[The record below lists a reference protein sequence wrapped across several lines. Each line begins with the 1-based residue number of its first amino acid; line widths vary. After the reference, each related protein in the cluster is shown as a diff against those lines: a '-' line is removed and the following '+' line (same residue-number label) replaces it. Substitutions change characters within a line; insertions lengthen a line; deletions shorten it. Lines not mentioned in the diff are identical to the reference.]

1 MSLLSTSHTYSFKRT
16 KNILL
21 TILLSICFVFANSAF
36 ATSNPSSSISQNT
49 EVYLVTTDWI
59 DSSSTLIFNPV
70 SEKYFLCKTESSKN
84 SLVFS
89 QPFSNPDTDG
99 DGIEDAID
107 LDDDNDGILDTEED
121 FLVSPQ
127 LWLDAADAATITE
140 SGGAVSQWNDKSGNG
155 NHAVQGNASFRPTY
169 TANTPLLNNMPS
181 IGFASNNHYRGL
193 TTPVL
198 SAAQIYMVIYD
209 EETNTA
215 PYNTIIS
222 STGGNSLYR
231 IMTSGTNWAN
241 TYNFNSESFKDG
253 ATVSS
258 LTADPMQGTLFRFF
272 SNTLRTQA
280 YTIGRY
286 ENSNSLN
293 RDWDGGYSEFI
304 FTNGTESAASQQ
316 IIEGYLAHKWGLT
329 TNLPAGHP
337 YKNSAPTYDS
347 DGDGIPNRLDLDS
360 DNDGIPDNI
369 EAQTTTGYVA
379 PSGSVDA
386 NGVDNAYT
394 GGLTAVD
401 TDSDGTPDYLDTDS
415 DNEGADD
422 TTEAGLTLSGN
433 VGTNG
438 LDNSYDGGAD
448 DYADVNGSFDN
459 TQTDNFPD
467 ADADVS
473 SGGDVDWRDAFDDTD
488 TDGDGIED
496 AIDLDDDN
504 DGILDD
510 NEKACTSV
518 PNSSNSFNASGT
530 YTLTGDNGGLT
541 IDISRLDNSFN
552 MNINGTLL
560 VPTQVQF
567 DLTSYNSPG
576 GQSLLR
582 FVSDGSAYGENGIGS
597 VHGISSSSPND
608 VSLKLVIDPNGEVS
622 LYGSKTPGG
631 ALELMYIQTGDPQFN
646 TISLN
651 ESGNNTVQITQMS
664 YGATYIT
671 GGYYFSE
678 LVCSDQDTN
687 NNSVVD
693 RLDLDSDGDGCPDAL
708 EGAGTFTSSDLD
720 SNNRLS
726 GGVDSNGVPTVASG
740 GQDVGTSQT
749 ANPVLVEADHIDL
762 AVSDATYSSY
772 TENVVFTISN
782 AIANFTY
789 ELVDASGTSF
799 SPPVMATQG
808 ANTGDLDLTLS
819 YANVPTDSSSPTF
832 KVVAGGSNACTVT
845 LTADPTLSPADTDND
860 GTPDITD
867 LDDDNDGISDVVEM
881 LSIDAALWLDA
892 NDPSSITNDSNNG
905 LVSQWNDKSGNNN
918 HLTQGTDANQP
929 TTGTRTQNGLN
940 VLDFD
945 GGDFF
950 SKVFAVA
957 QPYTVFAI
965 AKWDDPTASRSIFGN
980 SDNSPITYLSHY
992 SSVWRWYSASQQVD
1006 ASATDSNYHL
1016 FSAVANGATA
1026 ETELWMDGTSEGTS
1040 SGTAGLDGV
1049 TVGGAG
1055 GTGSWIGTIGEV
1067 VLLSSDASD
1076 SDRQKIEGYLAH
1088 KWGLAASLPA
1098 DHPYKNAAPST
1109 DVDGDGIPNSLDTD
1123 SDGDGIPDNI
1133 EAQTTAGYTV
1143 PGNTIDNIT
1152 GINTTYGSGLT
1163 PIDTDADG
1171 TPDYLDIDSD
1181 NDQTN
1186 DNTEAKVGGLTL
1198 SNVDADNDG
1207 LDDAIDTDDNNF
1219 GPVNANI
1226 EDVLDEYEDTTA
1238 LNDASLVDV
1247 LWRVDCPFGKISTE
1261 QYAST
1266 SLGGYNIGATTAS
1279 PNVEGAPDGEG
1290 QDLYSGGGSAISLE
1304 YDTTFSGDAV
1314 VTITAKYNDNRQ
1326 GYIFFEA
1333 STDGTSYE
1341 TVSSN
1346 LSGFGTSYSSQS
1358 FTIPA
1363 SFTDNFKYLRIG
1375 RQTGNTMY
1383 MKVDAVKVAYEI
1395 CNDCPTGL
1403 DAPVLSATTITNS
1416 CPTQTMDLTSI
1427 TASNLPA
1434 NTSLTWHT
1442 GVPATDANKVSAPA
1456 TAAAGVYYAS
1466 FYSSD
1471 QSCYTLEGE
1480 AVTAVTADG
1489 DSDCDGVPNA
1499 TDLDDDNDGVLDT
1512 EEGNNFNVEEI
1523 SETLPIGNLS
1533 NSTGLIRTV
1542 VGSVNILNGNS
1553 YGVSTTPFNGTNY
1566 ISFHTD
1572 LSGARSES
1580 FSIQL
1585 NEPLNA
1591 GESLNISFQAITL
1604 DDGNRAWDNSSKIHI
1619 AGGNSF
1625 GDDSVNLYITP
1636 STGNNSEG
1644 WKNYSFNYEAA
1655 STISHITIYN
1665 VSDTNAE
1672 SFVGIDNIIVVTET
1686 DTDGDSIPNSLDLDS
1701 DGDGCLDT
1709 IEAGTSNDN
1718 STTDANNNGLLDQYE
1733 DGTTGTINYTS
1744 TYSSY
1749 AINDAINACADTDG
1763 DGVNDVFDLDD
1774 DNDGILDTVELLSLE
1789 AALWL
1794 DASDPLS
1801 ITKDSNGLVS
1811 QWNDK
1816 SGNGHHATQS
1826 TNENKPTTTT
1836 GTITFDGND
1845 KLELPHGVIPDP
1857 TESSMVFMV
1866 GLSDAQT
1873 SPFNGF
1879 LSNGRATT
1887 NQSYSI
1893 RTSGSNMYWYAFN
1906 NDLTIP
1912 LTTPYTN
1919 LSIYGIDLNTAS
1931 NTVKAYQNGELK
1943 ATKNSFTGVNNT
1955 GTELGSIGVTPGT
1968 SGTNNEF
1975 LVGDIRE
1982 IIVVKSQPSLA
1993 DRQKIEGYLA
2003 HKWGLAASLPADH
2016 PYKNAAP
2023 SSDV

>member
-1 MSLLSTSHTYSFKRT
+1 
-16 KNILL
+16 
-21 TILLSICFVFANSAF
+21 
-36 ATSNPSSSISQNT
+36 
-49 EVYLVTTDWI
+49 
-59 DSSSTLIFNPV
+59 
-70 SEKYFLCKTESSKN
+70 
-84 SLVFS
+84 
-89 QPFSNPDTDG
+89 
-99 DGIEDAID
+99 
-107 LDDDNDGILDTEED
+107 
-121 FLVSPQ
+121 
-127 LWLDAADAATITE
+127 
-140 SGGAVSQWNDKSGNG
+140 
-155 NHAVQGNASFRPTY
+155 
-169 TANTPLLNNMPS
+169 
-181 IGFASNNHYRGL
+181 
-193 TTPVL
+193 
-198 SAAQIYMVIYD
+198 
-209 EETNTA
+209 
-215 PYNTIIS
+215 
-222 STGGNSLYR
+222 
-231 IMTSGTNWAN
+231 
-241 TYNFNSESFKDG
+241 
-253 ATVSS
+253 
-258 LTADPMQGTLFRFF
+258 
-272 SNTLRTQA
+272 
-280 YTIGRY
+280 
-286 ENSNSLN
+286 
-293 RDWDGGYSEFI
+293 
-304 FTNGTESAASQQ
+304 
-316 IIEGYLAHKWGLT
+316 
-329 TNLPAGHP
+329 
-337 YKNSAPTYDS
+337 
-347 DGDGIPNRLDLDS
+347 
-360 DNDGIPDNI
+360 
-369 EAQTTTGYVA
+369 
-379 PSGSVDA
+379 SGSVDA

-415 DNEGADD
+415 DDEGSDD

-433 VGTNG
+433 LGTNG

-448 DYADVNGSFDN
+448 DYADVNGSFDD

-664 YGATYIT
+664 YGPTYIT

-965 AKWDDPTASRSIFGN
+965 AKSDDPTASRSIFGN

-1109 DVDGDGIPNSLDTD
+1109 DVDGDGIPNSLDLD

-1383 MKVDAVKVAYEI
+1383 MKVDAVKVNYEI

-1523 SETLPIGNLS
+1523 SETLPIGDLS

-1672 SFVGIDNIIVVTET
+1672 SFVGID
-1686 DTDGDSIPNSLDLDS
+1686 
-1701 DGDGCLDT
+1701 
-1709 IEAGTSNDN
+1709 
-1718 STTDANNNGLLDQYE
+1718 
-1733 DGTTGTINYTS
+1733 
-1744 TYSSY
+1744 
-1749 AINDAINACADTDG
+1749 
-1763 DGVNDVFDLDD
+1763 
-1774 DNDGILDTVELLSLE
+1774 
-1789 AALWL
+1789 
-1794 DASDPLS
+1794 
-1801 ITKDSNGLVS
+1801 
-1811 QWNDK
+1811 
-1816 SGNGHHATQS
+1816 
-1826 TNENKPTTTT
+1826 
-1836 GTITFDGND
+1836 
-1845 KLELPHGVIPDP
+1845 
-1857 TESSMVFMV
+1857 
-1866 GLSDAQT
+1866 
-1873 SPFNGF
+1873 
-1879 LSNGRATT
+1879 
-1887 NQSYSI
+1887 
-1893 RTSGSNMYWYAFN
+1893 
-1906 NDLTIP
+1906 
-1912 LTTPYTN
+1912 
-1919 LSIYGIDLNTAS
+1919 
-1931 NTVKAYQNGELK
+1931 
-1943 ATKNSFTGVNNT
+1943 
-1955 GTELGSIGVTPGT
+1955 
-1968 SGTNNEF
+1968 
-1975 LVGDIRE
+1975 
-1982 IIVVKSQPSLA
+1982 
-1993 DRQKIEGYLA
+1993 
-2003 HKWGLAASLPADH
+2003 
-2016 PYKNAAP
+2016 
-2023 SSDV
+2023 